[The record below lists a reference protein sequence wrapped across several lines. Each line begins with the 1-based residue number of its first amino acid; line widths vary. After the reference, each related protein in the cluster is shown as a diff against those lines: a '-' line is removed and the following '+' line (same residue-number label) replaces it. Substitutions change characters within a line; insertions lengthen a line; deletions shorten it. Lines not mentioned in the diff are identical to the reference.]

1 MYDDTVIV
9 FSSDHGELM
18 GDYRSMGK
26 RTMLEAAANIPF
38 LLKMPGQ
45 APGMRHDP
53 ASLVDLAPTRLS
65 ACGIPYDP
73 DEYDGVD
80 LMHSHHE
87 EVYSQY
93 SNGTNGIYM
102 IANGRDKLIY
112 SAIGDRYF
120 YFDSFPDATDRFH
133 DPAVQARIAELRPK
147 LDAYIASDRSPIV
160 EKRPFV
166 SPARQAYGSF
176 YQPLDDHI
184 LTMQQEA
191 ARMPEGY
198 PITLKAKVKDF

>member
-1 MYDDTVIV
+1 MLPPLFLSVHYATVIYLT
-9 FSSDHGELM
+9 FPDTRIIHPDKYKCKRRG
-18 GDYRSMGK
+18 RSH
-26 RTMLEAAANIPF
+26 AADSVRCSTYAEDCLLGSLFNALHIAVISH
-38 LLKMPGQ
+38 LLKLNG
-45 APGMRHDP
+45 P
-53 ASLVDLAPTRLS
+53 AQLIAFQRLYVIVPI
-65 ACGIPYDP
+65 GIN
-73 DEYDGVD
+73 V
-80 LMHSHHE
+80 
-87 EVYSQY
+87 Q
-93 SNGTNGIYM
+93 
-102 IANGRDKLIY
+102 IANGQDKLIY

-120 YFDSFPDATDRFH
+120 YFDSFSDAVDRFN
-133 DPAVQARIAELRPK
+133 DPAVQARIADLRPK

-160 EKRPFV
+160 EKRPFI